1 MLIMQSTT
9 HPYKASSAGF
19 TLVEVVV
26 AGFLLV
32 IFVGGAFG
40 VLIQS
45 SRTTHLVRQR
55 TLATTLAWSRA
66 ERARHMSFDEMEDL
80 IEEEPGN
87 RVDGSGLLDQ
97 DGDFLRVTR
106 VTLEEEEGIRL
117 NRIEVLIWTLHPQSG
132 TFRGEPQVIET
143 LIADIPTSWEE

>member
-1 MLIMQSTT
+1 MSNLSKY
-9 HPYKASSAGF
+9 PKASSDGF
-19 TLVEVVV
+19 SLVEVVV

-45 SRTTHLVRQR
+45 SRTTQMVRQR
-55 TLATTLAWSRA
+55 TLATTLAWSRV

-80 IEEEPGN
+80 VEPETGN
-87 RVDGSGLLDQ
+87 RVDASGLPDQ

-106 VTLEEEEGIRL
+106 VTRVEEDGIRM
-117 NRIEVLIWTLHPQSG
+117 NRIEVRVWPLHPQSG

-143 LIADIPTSWEE
+143 LIADIPTTWEES